1 MPDGNARHS
10 AGFSVSLRVFCLF
23 SFVCLF
29 VLFCFFNV
37 KTKGQP
43 ATPNKCSDVQI
54 LLGRVFE
61 EQKLPPPP
69 PKKIL
74 LSLQYISNYIKKN
87 HPDATRSVH
96 KLEHFSKLCLKMH
109 QIASQCTFISKYFRG
124 SMLPDPL
131 GTSWPPV
138 PRDFSPKQ

>member
-1 MPDGNARHS
+1 MEMRNTAR
-10 AGFSVSLRVFCLF
+10 VSLSHFACFVCLAL
-23 SFVCLF
+23 FVCLF
-29 VLFCFFNV
+29 CFVSLMWKLRDNLPLQINV
-37 KTKGQP
+37 QMSKFYWAGYLR
-43 ATPNKCSDVQI
+43 S
-54 LLGRVFE
+54 RSF
-61 EQKLPPPP
+61 PPPP
-69 PKKIL
+69 PKKKIL

-96 KLEHFSKLCLKMH
+96 TLEHFSKLCLKMH

-131 GTSWPPV
+131 GTSWPSV